1 MNKRRR
7 LLFALLLLLLG
18 GYFAYNYMYKGHRDI
33 SSETSKLEISAPYL
47 LERFKA
53 DDGAT
58 LLNTTI
64 TVDGIITLIED
75 GTVTLDSGVHCSL
88 MEGSAG
94 LVEGNPLVIK
104 GRCIGYDDLFE
115 IVKLDQ
121 CTIIK

>member
-1 MNKRRR
+1 MTKRRR
-7 LLFALLLLLLG
+7 LLFAVLLLLMG
-18 GYFAYNYMYKGHRDI
+18 GYFAYNYMYREHRDI
-33 SSETSKLEISAPYL
+33 SSEVSKLEISASYL
-47 LERFKA
+47 LERYKT
-53 DDGAT
+53 DDAAE

-64 TVDGIITLIED
+64 TVNGVITQIEE

-88 MEGSAG
+88 MDGFVG
-94 LVEGNPLVIK
+94 LVKGSKVTVK

>member
-7 LLFALLLLLLG
+7 LLLAVLLLLAG
-18 GYFAYNYMYKGHRDI
+18 GYFAYNYMYKEHRDI
-33 SSETSKLEISAPYL
+33 SSETSKLEISASYL
-47 LERFKA
+47 LERYKTN
-53 DDGAT
+53 DGDE

-64 TVDGIITLIED
+64 TVNGLITQVEE

-88 MEGSAG
+88 IDGSVG
-94 LVEGNPLVIK
+94 LVEGSKMTIK